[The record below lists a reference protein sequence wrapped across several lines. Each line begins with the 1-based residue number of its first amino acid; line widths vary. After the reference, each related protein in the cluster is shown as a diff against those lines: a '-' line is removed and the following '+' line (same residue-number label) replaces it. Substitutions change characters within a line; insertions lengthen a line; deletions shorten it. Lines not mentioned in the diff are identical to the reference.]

1 MSRTKRISKTKFT
14 KVNEKTCKPGCGVCS
29 KDKQTRKQLK
39 HQIREEG
46 KEEISNQIEIEDIKQ

>member
-1 MSRTKRISKTKFT
+1 MSRTKRISKTKFIN
-14 KVNEKTCKPGCGVCS
+14 VNEKTCKPGCGVCG

-46 KEEISNQIEIEDIKQ
+46 KKEISNQIEIEDIK